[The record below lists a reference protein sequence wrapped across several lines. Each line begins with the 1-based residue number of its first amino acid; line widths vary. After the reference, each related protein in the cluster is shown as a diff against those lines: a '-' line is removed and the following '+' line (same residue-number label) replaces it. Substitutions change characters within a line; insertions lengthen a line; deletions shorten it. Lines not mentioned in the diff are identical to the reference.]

1 MRDRQVILDELLT
14 TIREWR
20 IELKYNPNHVQS
32 GPNGGQFTSGAG
44 GESLSDTENKIRNQ
58 KFESAGLF
66 KDGKQIFFKDGKS
79 VEVEFTDDELKK
91 MEGALLTHNHPMD
104 RSFSEED
111 VGFFKDY
118 SLSEMRAVSKNHTYI
133 LKNPNNIKL
142 TENVVKDYRSLLTLQ
157 ARKLQEDIDKK
168 LISESFANENIHHQ
182 VMKKL
187 ATGYN
192 LTYVKINL

>member
-1 MRDRQVILDELLT
+1 MRDREVILDELLT
-14 TIREWR
+14 IIREWR
-20 IELKYNPNHVQS
+20 KELKSNPNHVQS
-32 GPNGGQFTSGAG
+32 GPNGGRFTSGAG
-44 GESLSDTENKIRNQ
+44 GEALSDTEDKIRNQ
-58 KFESAGLF
+58 KFESAGVF
-66 KDGKQIFFKDGKS
+66 KDGKQIFFKDGKN

-133 LKNPNNIKL
+133 LKNPNKIKL
-142 TENVVKDYRSLLTLQ
+142 TEDVVKDYRSLLILQ
-157 ARKLQEDIDKK
+157 SRKLQEDIDKK
-168 LISESFANENIHHQ
+168 LISEAFANENIHHQ

-187 ATGYN
+187 AAGYN
-192 LTYVKINL
+192 LSYVKINL